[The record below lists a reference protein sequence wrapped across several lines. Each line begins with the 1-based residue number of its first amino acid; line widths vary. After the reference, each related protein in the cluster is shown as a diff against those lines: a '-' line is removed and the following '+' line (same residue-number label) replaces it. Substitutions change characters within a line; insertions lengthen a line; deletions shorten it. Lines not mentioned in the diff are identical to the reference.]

1 MTRHDSHA
9 FHLSDTY
16 LQLLDG
22 GAAKPIPV
30 DAEFWA
36 KIGER
41 EELHAGRMVGLFHM
55 DKSPDHREVH
65 PRGDE
70 VLILLSGAV
79 DVVLEDELGERVI
92 ELRDQ
97 GACIVPRGVWHG
109 QIVRAPSVMIFITPG
124 EGTQHRAS

>member
-16 LQLLDG
+16 VQLLDG
-22 GAAKPIPV
+22 GAAKLIPV

-41 EELHAGRMVGLFHM
+41 QELHAGRMVGLFHM
-55 DKSPDHREVH
+55 DESPDHREVH
-65 PRGDE
+65 PLGDE
-70 VLILLSGAV
+70 VLILLSGSV
-79 DVVLEDELGERVI
+79 DVVLEDERGERLI

-97 GACIVPRGVWHG
+97 GTCIVPRGVWHR

-124 EGTQHRAS
+124 DGTQHRAC